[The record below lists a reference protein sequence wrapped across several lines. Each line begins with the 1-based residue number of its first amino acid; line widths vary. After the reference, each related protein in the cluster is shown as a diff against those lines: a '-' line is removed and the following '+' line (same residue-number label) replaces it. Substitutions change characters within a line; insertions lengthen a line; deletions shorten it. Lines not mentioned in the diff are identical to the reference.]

1 MHRIKFIIID
11 KKKTNR
17 FILFIIYSSL
27 FLLVKCCHF
36 LLLLFQTIVT
46 LLILIIYISIE
57 CFRFHRND
65 MRSFIFISILLA
77 YFARNVC
84 YCAEDAAPKVFVPP
98 DKYRLP
104 RSILPEFYK
113 LNVFTHI
120 NDDEGFKFYGDVR
133 IKVIYLGY

>member
-1 MHRIKFIIID
+1 MHRIKFIITD

-77 YFARNVC
+77 YFAQNVC

-98 DKYRLP
+98 EKYRLP